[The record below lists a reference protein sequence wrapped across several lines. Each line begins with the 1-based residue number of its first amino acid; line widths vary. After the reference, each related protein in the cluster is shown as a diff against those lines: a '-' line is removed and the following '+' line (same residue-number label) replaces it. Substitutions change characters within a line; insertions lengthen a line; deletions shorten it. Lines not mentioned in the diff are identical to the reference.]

1 MVYSL
6 CILLL
11 IYCLYSIKGKS
22 VMDAGVFAMITLYI
36 GVVLVVLYQC
46 QKSRYECKQHEKEL
60 EISNTYNNAVQEL
73 IAIIRKRQHEF
84 HNQID
89 ALYGMNMSVDNYDEL
104 VLLQREYSDKILKDN
119 EDSKILNFI
128 NSPILSGF
136 VYLKVDKARELGID
150 VEDCR

>member
-1 MVYSL
+1 
-6 CILLL
+6 
-11 IYCLYSIKGKS
+11 
-22 VMDAGVFAMITLYI
+22 
-36 GVVLVVLYQC
+36 
-46 QKSRYECKQHEKEL
+46 
-60 EISNTYNNAVQEL
+60 
-73 IAIIRKRQHEF
+73 
-84 HNQID
+84 
-89 ALYGMNMSVDNYDEL
+89 MNMSVDNYDEL